1 MTNQPARTHHFGE
14 RDPNGIDPH
23 EPGAKL
29 DAGKERVG
37 LMLSG
42 FARALLRVAAVTTYG
57 ANKYT
62 PNGWLTVENGIE
74 RYDDAKGRH
83 MLKGYIEPHDLETEI
98 EHQAHEVWNGLA
110 KLELMLREK
119 EAEGREASHGGRRRG

>member
-1 MTNQPARTHHFGE
+1 MTKELAQRTE

-23 EPGAKL
+23 KPGAKL

-62 PNGWLTVENGIE
+62 PNAAPQPSADNEATGDDEDE
-74 RYDDAKGRH
+74 R
-83 MLKGYIEPHDLETEI
+83 
-98 EHQAHEVWNGLA
+98 N
-110 KLELMLREK
+110 RE
-119 EAEGREASHGGRRRG
+119 R